1 MAAAATDRASRPADA
16 HRLKSSR
23 KAWTS
28 AEKQEVRRIIAE
40 CQDHGLPL
48 SEAFRKV
55 AQALPHRSPTA
66 VAMLYYNVLR
76 RERKNGRPADARPAA
91 PATARPLQVT
101 GDLVEAF
108 EGLPE
113 YIARL
118 HHRLDEMDA
127 RLAAMPEASLD
138 SLARWFGAVASALEQ
153 AGQLEA
159 RLGQIDAER
168 QALARANE
176 QLRQQLDAMRRRLD
190 EIEAAYREAR
200 DLYEMFTSMASIS
213 QIMSLG
219 DFKQRMKTT
228 LDRWGNVLKVEFEPL
243 HPAPS
248 ALQAVRPPSP
258 APVAAQPGG
267 GDPSSFAR
275 PAAPAEPQA
284 EAEAAG
290 TETKAAS
297 GGASAQRAQDM

>member
-1 MAAAATDRASRPADA
+1 MATAATDGAPRPAGA
-16 HRLKSSR
+16 RRLKSSR

-55 AQALPHRSPTA
+55 AQTLPHRSPTA

-76 RERKNGRPADARPAA
+76 RERKNGRPTDAPPSA

-118 HHRLDEMDA
+118 HRRLDEMDA
-127 RLAAMPEASLD
+127 RLAAMPEPSLG
-138 SLARWFGAVASALEQ
+138 SLAQWFGAVASALEQ
-153 AGQLEA
+153 AARLEA
-159 RLGQIDAER
+159 RLGQVEAER
-168 QALARANE
+168 EALVRTNE
-176 QLRQQLDAMRRRLD
+176 RLRQQLDAVRRRLD
-190 EIEAAYREAR
+190 EVEAAYREAR

-243 HPAPS
+243 HPASPL
-248 ALQAVRPPSP
+248 AQAAPPPSP
-258 APVAAQPGG
+258 APVGARGTGSAP
-267 GDPSSFAR
+267 PSAVQ
-275 PAAPAEPQA
+275 APVHAEPQGEA
-284 EAEAAG
+284 EAEG

-297 GGASAQRAQDM
+297 GGA

>member
-1 MAAAATDRASRPADA
+1 MAAAATDRASRPSDA
-16 HRLKSSR
+16 HRSKSSR

-76 RERKNGRPADARPAA
+76 RERRNGRPADAPPAA

-118 HHRLDEMDA
+118 HRRLDEMDA
-127 RLAAMPEASLD
+127 RLAATPEASLG

-153 AGQLEA
+153 AAQLEA
-159 RLGQIDAER
+159 RLGQIEAER
-168 QALARANE
+168 QVLARANE

-190 EIEAAYREAR
+190 EVEAAYREAR

-243 HPAPS
+243 HPAPP
-248 ALQAVRPPSP
+248 AQAARPPAP

-267 GDPSSFAR
+267 GDPSSSAQT
-275 PAAPAEPQA
+275 PVPAEPQA

-290 TETKAAS
+290 AETKAAS
-297 GGASAQRAQDM
+297 GGA